1 LSLAI
6 PRSTKPKSGQVVLH
20 AKALHGNPFRW
31 PPLGPVIT
39 GLEALTGIETRRIH
53 AYKGYS
59 GHNAQKSAS
68 GSAAKCVESLPRSAA
83 RCVAVLQSS
92 RSLGT

>member
-1 LSLAI
+1 M
-6 PRSTKPKSGQVVLH
+6 LH

-31 PPLGPVIT
+31 PPLGPVII

-59 GHNAQKSAS
+59 GHNAQKFRA
-68 GSAAKCVESLPRSAA
+68 GSAAKCGRVTGPS
-83 RCVAVLQSS
+83 CVAVLQSS